1 MENYLIVLFKNKVR
15 HKILKKYI
23 TFKRAKNYFDNLKK
37 ENDNVIFEKLI
48 VNGKEINFELGLV
61 EKSKNQLVPIYITDE
76 MGRNVKV
83 KLENEGMTLI
93 EISIMKVEEEI
104 FDIQQGIRIE
114 TKDLIKKYLKSDG
127 VKMISSLN
135 NKIIIQCE
143 DEIYLFSTKNYKESE
158 RFIDCLSN
166 FFYRIKRR
174 DCLFVKDVSTA
185 QKKYL
190 YNLLESKGFDK
201 KILYRK
207 FTTFPRLAR
216 PK

>member
-23 TFKRAKNYFDNLKK
+23 TFKRAKNYFENLKK
-37 ENDNVIFEKLI
+37 ENEDVIFEKLI
-48 VNGKEINFELGLV
+48 VNGNDSTFEVGLV
-61 EKSKNQLVPIYITDE
+61 EKSNNQLVPVYITDE

-93 EISIMKVEEEI
+93 EISIFKVEEEI
-104 FDIQQGIRIE
+104 FDLQQGLRIR

-135 NKIIIQCE
+135 NKIIVQSE
-143 DEIYLFSTKNYKESE
+143 DEIYLFSTKNSSESE
-158 RFIDCLSN
+158 RFLDCLSN

-174 DCLFVKDVSTA
+174 DCLFVKDISKA

-190 YNLLESKGFDK
+190 YSILESKGFDK
-201 KILYRK
+201 KVLYRK
-207 FTTFPRLAR
+207 FTTFPQPVR

>member
-23 TFKRAKNYFDNLKK
+23 TFKWAKNYFDNLKK
-37 ENDNVIFEKLI
+37 ENEDVIFEKLI
-48 VNGKEINFELGLV
+48 VNGKDTNFEVGLV
-61 EKSKNQLVPIYITDE
+61 EKSNKQLVPVYITDE

-93 EISIMKVEEEI
+93 EIITYKVEEEV
-104 FDIQQGIRIE
+104 FDIQKEVRIK

-135 NKIIIQCE
+135 NKIIIQSE
-143 DEIYLFSTKNYKESE
+143 DEIYLFSTKNSSESE
-158 RFIDCLSN
+158 RFLDCLSN

-174 DCLFVKDVSTA
+174 DCLFVKDVSSA

-190 YNLLESKGFDK
+190 YSLLESKGFDK
-201 KILYRK
+201 KVLYRK
-207 FTTFPRLAR
+207 FTTFPR
-216 PK
+216 